1 MGREI
6 GLCPQIAAP
15 AAHVH
20 ILSGVDRSELRL
32 RAKRPCERSG
42 LAGQTGETAPVDRL
56 IVDDLT
62 DRVVKA
68 LHVQEAA
75 ELKRGCPAKRNDRP
89 VEKSEEHTSELQSLM
104 RTSYAVL

>member
-42 LAGQTGETAPVDRL
+42 LAGQPGETAPVDRL
-56 IVDDLT
+56 IVDDLK

-75 ELKRGCPAKRNDRP
+75 ELKRGDRKSAVKGKSVSVR
-89 VEKSEEHTSELQSLM
+89 VEPGGLSNFTKKTTNRH
-104 RTSYAVL
+104 